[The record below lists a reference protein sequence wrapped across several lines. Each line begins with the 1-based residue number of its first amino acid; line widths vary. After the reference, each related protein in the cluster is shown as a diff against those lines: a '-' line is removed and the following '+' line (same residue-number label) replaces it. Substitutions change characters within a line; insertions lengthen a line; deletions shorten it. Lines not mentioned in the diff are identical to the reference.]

1 MWIMTQGKKG
11 IINSEICESICVSG
25 NMGKKK
31 SCIISYPSNTI
42 LGYYDTEK
50 IAIDELENIFNAIN
64 KGENSYQMP

>member
-1 MWIMTQGKKG
+1 MWIMTQGHKG
-11 IINSEICESICVSG
+11 IINSEICDSICVSG

-31 SCIISYPSNTI
+31 ACITSSPSNAI

-64 KGENSYQMP
+64 EGKNSYHMP

>member
-1 MWIMTQGKKG
+1 MKIYVDYDSGQK
-11 IINSEICESICVSG
+11 SESICVSA

-31 SCIISYPSNTI
+31 ACIISYPSNTI

-64 KGENSYQMP
+64 EDKNSYQMP